1 MAAPAIPATGPTGLQ
16 LPALTGL
23 RIFAALLVYASHV
36 GPPAGA
42 PEVVRTFLAS
52 GYMGVTIF
60 FVLSGFVLALNYLDR
75 LRRPNGRGIY
85 GYIVARIARVYPLYL
100 LILLY
105 IMVRQQAAGGALD
118 DWWKHALAIQAWDP
132 STAVAFGF
140 NGPGWSIGVEFFL
153 YACFPLLA
161 PLVVRLRTP
170 RATLVAVAG
179 VVAAM
184 LAATLWFAATSRGAL
199 PLSDP
204 GSSHRWLYRTPL
216 LRLGDFALG
225 MLAAQLFL
233 QLRHHPRAI
242 RAGAPLTLAAV
253 LVIVALMAW
262 PANLNSVW
270 SWDIG
275 YALPAVVLMF
285 GLAVA
290 PLGRIA
296 KLLSL
301 PFVVMLGEASYAFY
315 LAHQQALGFLAGGRW
330 SADFSLTTVAYEA
343 LTLGAILCL
352 AVGLHIVVERPAR
365 THLRR
370 WLTPP
375 FRRRSRAASGS
386 ASEEPLARV
395 PMA

>member
-1 MAAPAIPATGPTGLQ
+1 MAAAAATASTPAARTGLH

-23 RIFAALLVYASHV
+23 RIVAALAVYASHV

-42 PEVVRTFLAS
+42 PEWIRTLLAS

-60 FVLSGFVLALNYLDR
+60 FVLSGFVLALNYLHR
-75 LRRPNGRGIY
+75 LRRPSGREFY
-85 GYIVARIARVYPLYL
+85 GYIVARLARVYPLYL

-105 IMVRQQAAGGALD
+105 IMVRQHAAGGPLD

-132 STAVAFGF
+132 STTVAFSY
-140 NGPGWSIGVEFFL
+140 NGPGWSIGVELLL
-153 YACFPLLA
+153 YACFPLLV
-161 PLVVRLRTP
+161 PLVARLATP
-170 RATLVAVAG
+170 RAALLAVAG
-179 VVAAM
+179 VVVAM

-204 GSSHRWLYRTPL
+204 GSPHRWLYRTPL

-225 MLAAQLFL
+225 MLAAQLFFL
-233 QLRHHPRAI
+233 MRNDGRAV
-242 RAGAPLTLAAV
+242 RAGGMLTFAAV
-253 LVIVALMAW
+253 IVTFGLMAW
-262 PANLNSVW
+262 PANLNSAW

-275 YALPAVVLMF
+275 YALPAAVLIF

-290 PLGRIA
+290 PGCQVA

-301 PFVVMLGEASYAFY
+301 PFIVLLGEASYAFY
-315 LAHQQALGFLAGGRW
+315 LAHQPALGFLAGGRW
-330 SADFSLTTVAYEA
+330 TTDFSITTVAYEV

-352 AVGLHIVVERPAR
+352 AAGLHTIVERPAR
-365 THLRR
+365 TYLRR

-375 FRRRSRAASGS
+375 VERKPKIVLD
-386 ASEEPLARV
+386 EPSARV